1 MFGLLETYICSRS
14 VRSLRFSSFELS
26 VTVAGAESASQIHS
40 PDFVSSS
47 SKQRANGY
55 QSNDLKIVYKD
66 PFHEEMFVNY
76 GYERQQT

>member
-1 MFGLLETYICSRS
+1 MFGLLETYICSRR

-26 VTVAGAESASQIHS
+26 VTVVGAESASQIHLA
-40 PDFVSSS
+40 SSS

-55 QSNDLKIVYKD
+55 QSNDPKIIYKD

-76 GYERQQT
+76 GYKRQQT